1 LNTNQ
6 DYFAILNQSD
16 IFACRQKFTL
26 IFLLTGKNPLINYHL
41 FIIMLKQVNNK
52 IRAQIM
58 LLNRYITK
66 DIQRDLLE
74 KMVFIGGA
82 RQIGK
87 TTLAAKLI
95 APLFSAY
102 AYYNWDSKNDRKK
115 ILHSE
120 FSGSAELLIF
130 DELHK
135 YPKWKTWLKGEHD
148 IHREQ
153 YKFLITG
160 SARLNIYRKGGDSL
174 QGRYH
179 YYTLHP
185 LSLAEILN
193 IKKEIQIFKELPISG
208 VNHFNDFEV
217 LEHFG
222 GFPEVFLKQ
231 NERTLRRWH
240 LEKIERLFRE
250 DIRDL
255 ESVRD
260 IGNMQ
265 LLSDILPSRVGSLL
279 SVNAIREDL
288 EVSHRAVTSW
298 LSILEQFYYHFRIF
312 PYHKKSIRS
321 LKKDSKLYMFDW
333 SEVSDEAARF
343 ENIVASHLLKFVQYL
358 KEYEGYRTALFY
370 LRNVDKKEVD
380 FLVTIDDQ
388 PWFCVEVKLNDTNP
402 SPSLFYFKERLNIPY
417 AYQVIKKQETDM
429 IKKEV
434 RVISADRFLTG
445 LI

>member
-1 LNTNQ
+1 M
-6 DYFAILNQSD
+6 
-16 IFACRQKFTL
+16 L
-26 IFLLTGKNPLINYHL
+26 I
-41 FIIMLKQVNNK
+41 
-52 IRAQIM
+52 
-58 LLNRYITK
+58 NRYITNSIK
-66 DIQRDLLE
+66 LDLSE

-87 TTLAAKLI
+87 TTLATKLV
-95 APLFSAY
+95 APHFSESS
-102 AYYNWDSKNDRKK
+102 YYNWDSRNDRKK
-115 ILHSE
+115 ILRSE
-120 FSGSAELLIF
+120 FPGSARLLIF
-130 DELHK
+130 DEIHK
-135 YPKWKTWLKGEHD
+135 YPKWKNWLKGEYD
-148 IHREQ
+148 IHKDR

-193 IKKEIQIFKELPISG
+193 KKNDIKIFEELPVSDS
-208 VNHFNDFEV
+208 NHANDLKL
-217 LEHFG
+217 LERFG
-222 GFPEVFLKQ
+222 GFPEIFLKQ
-231 NERTLRRWH
+231 NDRAIRRWH
-240 LEKIERLFRE
+240 IEKIERLFRE

-265 LLSDILPSRVGSLL
+265 LLSDILPSKVGSLL

-288 EVSHRAVTSW
+288 EVSHRAVTNW
-298 LSILEQFYYHFRIF
+298 LSILEQFYYHFRIY

-333 SEVSDEAARF
+333 SEIPDEAARF
-343 ENIVASHLLKFVQYL
+343 ENLVASHLLKFTQYL
-358 KEYEGYRTALFY
+358 KEYEGYRAALLY

-380 FLVTIDDQ
+380 FIVTIDDT

-402 SPSLFYFKERLNIPY
+402 SPSLFYFRDRLNIPF
-417 AYQVIKKQETDM
+417 AYQVVKKQD
-429 IKKEV
+429 IDVFKQDI
-434 RVISADRFLTG
+434 RVISADRFLAS